1 MGTLERITRSLQA
14 ANRENVSAYGRFGV
28 LMRLGLCDQMG
39 PMGLMRLTH
48 KSHESRKSHP
58 RSVPARLG
66 LPGDH
71 SAHTVSPATIVRT
84 ARPFRFQ
91 PSKGV
96 LRERDND
103 SSFL

>member
-1 MGTLERITRSLQA
+1 VG
-14 ANRENVSAYGRFGV
+14 VSAFDAC
-28 LMRLGLCDQMG
+28 GLCDQMG
-39 PMGLMRLTH
+39 PVGLMGLMRRTFTSEAFSPTGWWICTH
-48 KSHESRKSHP
+48 
-58 RSVPARLG
+58 SVYADTPIRRHANTPLR
-66 LPGDH
+66 PY
-71 SAHTVSPATIVRT
+71 SAQTVSPATIVRT